1 MHFEHVFK
9 LVVTSIIGLA
19 VAGYSTMTKD
29 VVRNTTEIKQVKST
43 IMKMDKKLEEIH
55 WHLLKSK
62 K

>member
-1 MHFEHVFK
+1 MQFEHVFK
-9 LVVTSIIGLA
+9 LIVGSAIGMA

-43 IMKMDKKLEEIH
+43 IMKMDKKVEEIH
-55 WHLLKSK
+55 WFLLKSK